1 MLEAEQLPALA
12 AFFAALADD
21 LEQLLRLH
29 QRELDLDTVD
39 ALQEAKF
46 PQGLALLPDAAAEV
60 QAWAEMA
67 AAVAGL
73 PRDADGL
80 DRLAA
85 DFAAIYLSHRYGTSP
100 CESVWLSDD
109 HLACASPLFEL
120 RALYAD
126 AGLALVDRQQAFDD
140 HLVPQLHYLAHRLR
154 RFGQAPGPATA
165 KEMAIFLDEHVG
177 YWFPEF
183 AARVVQFAACDVYAA
198 LAALTHVWLL
208 GVRQLLGELAGYPP
222 LPREVQ
228 RTRIEQKMARD
239 KADVAPLRFMP
250 GSQGASW

>member
-1 MLEAEQLPALA
+1 MAEAAQLPALA

-46 PQGLALLPDAAAEV
+46 PQGLALLPDAAAEA
-60 QAWAEMA
+60 QAWAGMA

-73 PRDADGL
+73 PRDAGGR

-120 RALYAD
+120 RALYAG
-126 AGLALVDRQQAFDD
+126 AGLALADRQQTFDD

-154 RFGQAPGPATA
+154 RLGQAPGAAVA
-165 KEMAIFLDEHVG
+165 KEIAVFIDEHVG

-183 AARVVQFAACDVYAA
+183 AARVVQFAAADFYAA
-198 LAALTHVWLL
+198 LAALTHAWLL
-208 GVRQLLGELAGYPP
+208 RVRCLLGEFADYPP
-222 LPREVQ
+222 PPREAL
-228 RTRIEQKMARD
+228 RLRIEQKMARD
-239 KADVAPLRFMP
+239 KAEVAPLRFMP